1 MKIFDL
7 LSLKSFEEGSP
18 ESSFEDKRLLDK
30 NQRFLTLNF
39 LNRNFKEQE
48 QVLSLKV
55 FEGKRLLDK
64 NQRFLTLNFFN
75 KNFKKQFLYTK

>member
-39 LNRNFKEQE
+39 LNRNFKNHFI
-48 QVLSLKV
+48 S
-55 FEGKRLLDK
+55 
-64 NQRFLTLNFFN
+64 TLNN
-75 KNFKKQFLYTK
+75 YHVPAEINPETPVNLL